1 MKGQEEGKEK
11 NTFYLSVSIYIR
23 DISWKITLQ
32 QRLIRNFYE
41 SSTPV
46 IVFTKYEF
54 KKDLIVFQ
62 FISISKLREPLFSSS
77 QLILLLCPFS

>member
-32 QRLIRNFYE
+32 QRLIRNFYK

-46 IVFTKYEF
+46 IVFTK
-54 KKDLIVFQ
+54 I
-62 FISISKLREPLFSSS
+62 
-77 QLILLLCPFS
+77 